1 MTGSQGVFQRS
12 ALSLTR
18 LSTWRSFHTERKTEP
33 ATGFIDGDLIE
44 SFLDISR
51 PKMQEVVANLQ
62 VSFVVFG
69 HAHQVHCSLA
79 WLWHAGRHGS
89 SEHLRSNLRC
99 CGKMEDRDEAPGT
112 TKSTT
117 ACPLTMWEA
126 GSESSLTQTT
136 LGGIRVWFIVY

>member
-79 WLWHAGRHGS
+79 V
-89 SEHLRSNLRC
+89 
-99 CGKMEDRDEAPGT
+99 
-112 TKSTT
+112 
-117 ACPLTMWEA
+117 ACWETW
-126 GSESSLTQTT
+126 EL
-136 LGGIRVWFIVY
+136 